1 MIGCREAEAALLG
14 ACLLAPPRALDVLS
28 GLVEDDFTDP
38 RHQVTFAAMCGL
50 VDRGVPPD
58 PVTTLGHLRSTGR
71 LRPFTTDRD
80 PGVFLADLA
89 SATPLPTSARH
100 YRQIVLEHALR
111 RRAHQAGERI
121 QQAAEAEDYTVLL
134 EVLDG
139 EHRAVMA
146 AARRLRTPLT
156 AVDQGSGA
164 A

>member
-1 MIGCREAEAALLG
+1 MIGCPEAEAALLG
-14 ACLLAPPRALDVLS
+14 ACLLAPPRAPDALS

-38 RHQVTFAAMCGL
+38 RHRVTFAAMCEM

-58 PVTTLGHLRSTGR
+58 PVTVLGHLRSTGR
-71 LRPFTTDRD
+71 LRPFTADRD

-89 SATPLPTSARH
+89 SATPLPASARH
-100 YRQIVLEHALR
+100 YRAIVLRHSLR

-139 EHRAVMA
+139 EHRTVLDT
-146 AARRLRTPLT
+146 ARRLRAPLT
-156 AVDQGSGA
+156 AVDQGGSA